1 MHSLLND
8 QSGIKYTVGGFTTW
22 YLSWKNDFDI
32 TQMLG
37 FVGLV
42 IGLVIQIASFI
53 RTKKADERAK
63 QQDER
68 SKQYHELQM
77 RLLQKELSE
86 GDK

>member
-1 MHSLLND
+1 MQSMLND
-8 QSGIKYTVGGFTTW
+8 DAGIKFTVGGFATW
-22 YLSWKNDFDI
+22 FVSLLNNVDV

-53 RTKKADERAK
+53 RNHKADERAK
-63 QQDER
+63 QH
-68 SKQYHELQM
+68 HELQM
-77 RLLQKELSE
+77 RILQKELSE

>member
-1 MHSLLND
+1 MLND
-8 QSGIKYTVGGFTTW
+8 DAGIKFTVGGFATW
-22 YLSWKNDFDI
+22 FVSLVNNVDV

-53 RTKKADERAK
+53 RNKKADERAK
-63 QQDER
+63 LQHD
-68 SKQYHELQM
+68 LQM
-77 RLLQKELSE
+77 RILQKELSE